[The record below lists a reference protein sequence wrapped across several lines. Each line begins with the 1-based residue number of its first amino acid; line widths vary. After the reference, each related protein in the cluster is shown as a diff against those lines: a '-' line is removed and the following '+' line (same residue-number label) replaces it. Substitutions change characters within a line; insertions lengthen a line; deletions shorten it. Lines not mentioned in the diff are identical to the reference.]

1 MAYDRG
7 LADRVRSILE
17 RRAGFSERQMFGGI
31 AFMINGHMCCGV
43 MKTDLMLRLAPEAV
57 VSGLRRPHTRLM
69 DFSGKPMK
77 SMMLVDAVA
86 AIQTKRC
93 TNGSNPLLPS
103 LVLCLRRRSRG
114 GNRFARL
121 DRVERRELGRLSVRP
136 SRAIWRD

>member
-77 SMMLVDAVA
+77 SMMLVDAVGSDSDEALHEWVESALAFVGTLPPKKVAGRKPVRASRSGGA
-86 AIQTKRC
+86 A
-93 TNGSNPLLPS
+93 
-103 LVLCLRRRSRG
+103 
-114 GNRFARL
+114 
-121 DRVERRELGRLSVRP
+121 
-136 SRAIWRD
+136 